1 MRARI
6 FALGLALTVALAG
19 IAPAAAQD
27 ASGAGTW
34 AAVQA
39 LTAGEKVVVRTKDGE
54 RKTGRF
60 DSATDLQLVITRDGR
75 KVAYARDQIRLVQI
89 NRGTSR
95 GKGALVGAAIGGG
108 GGLGIGIGVYEAAEG
123 DFVGAVI
130 PVLAVIGAGVGA
142 GLGALIGKGHKNVT
156 IYEAP

>member
-1 MRARI
+1 MRARM

-19 IAPAAAQD
+19 IVPAAAQD
-27 ASGAGTW
+27 ASGVGTW

-39 LTAGEKVVVRTKDGE
+39 LTAGEKVVVKTKDGA

-60 DSATDLQLVITRDGR
+60 DSATDLQLVIMRDGR
-75 KVAYARDQIRLVQI
+75 QVAYARDQVRLVQI

-108 GGLGIGIGVYEAAEG
+108 GGLAIGTGVYESAEG
-123 DFVGAVI
+123 EFIGAVI
-130 PVLAVIGAGVGA
+130 PVIAVIGAGIGA
-142 GLGALIGKGHKNVT
+142 GLGALIGKGNKNVT
-156 IYEAP
+156 VYEAP

>member
-19 IAPAAAQD
+19 TTPAAAQT
-27 ASGAGTW
+27 AAGADTW

-39 LTAGEKVVVRTKDGE
+39 LTAGEKLVVRTKDGE

-60 DSATDLQLVITRDGR
+60 DSATDIQLVVTRDGR
-75 KVAYARDQIRLVQI
+75 KVAYARDQVRLVQI

-95 GKGALVGAAIGGG
+95 AKGALFGAAIGGG
-108 GGLGIGIGVYEAAEG
+108 GGLAIGGGIYDAAEG
-123 DFVGAVI
+123 DFVGAVV
-130 PVLAVIGAGVGA
+130 PALAVIGAGIGA
-142 GLGALIGKGHKNVT
+142 GLGALIGKGNKNVT
-156 IYEAP
+156 VYEAP